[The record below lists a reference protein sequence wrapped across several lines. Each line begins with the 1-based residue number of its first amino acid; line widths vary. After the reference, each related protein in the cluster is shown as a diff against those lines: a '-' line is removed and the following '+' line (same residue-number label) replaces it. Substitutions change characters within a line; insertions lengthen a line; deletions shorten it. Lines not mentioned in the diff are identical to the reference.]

1 MICRIYQHVYETDFD
16 FFVAASAEEEIGW
29 DEDSDDEA
37 GPSKPTKP
45 DRPASTESSTTI
57 HPPRAQ
63 TLLKPSE
70 PRKSNDEKSQA
81 DSEASYDV
89 VGATSGV
96 PSQAPSS
103 PKEARKDDES
113 DEEDWE

>member
-1 MICRIYQHVYETDFD
+1 M
-16 FFVAASAEEEIGW
+16 GW
-29 DEDSDDEA
+29 DEDSDDETT
-37 GPSKPTKP
+37 PSKAG
-45 DRPASTESSTTI
+45 RPASTESSTTI
-57 HPPRAQ
+57 HPPAQ

-81 DSEASYDV
+81 GSEASYDV

-103 PKEARKDDES
+103 PKESRAGEDS